1 LRLPAVQDL
10 IFAAGIKLNDRL
22 SLRLRFCHFGGRPR
36 LLGEE
41 HELVTLNPGRVV
53 LSFLTQAF
61 ETVFGLIP

>member
-1 LRLPAVQDL
+1 
-10 IFAAGIKLNDRL
+10 
-22 SLRLRFCHFGGRPR
+22 

-41 HELVTLNPGRVV
+41 HELVTLNPGGVV